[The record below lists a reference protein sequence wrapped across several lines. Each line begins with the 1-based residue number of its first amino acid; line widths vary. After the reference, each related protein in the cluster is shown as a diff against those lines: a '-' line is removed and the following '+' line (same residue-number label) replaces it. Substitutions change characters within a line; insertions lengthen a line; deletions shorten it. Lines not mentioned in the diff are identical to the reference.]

1 MFVDFD
7 KVFHP
12 TEEQKRE
19 HAKLVNNLL
28 LESVIKNGECCC
40 NCKYNI
46 PYHRGLDIMLSLC
59 TKKNKFIEEDERCV
73 YYEFCGFI
81 DSD

>member
-7 KVFHP
+7 KVFHQ

-28 LESVIKNGECCC
+28 CESLKNNGECCC
-40 NCKYNI
+40 NCKYNMPSHI
-46 PYHRGLDIMLSLC
+46 GLDIMLPRC
-59 TKKNKFIEEDERCV
+59 MKKKKLIEEDERCV

-81 DSD
+81 EMP